1 MKNAKRDKPFSQFIY
16 SIKMKVRNTL
26 VVAFFVFF
34 AAGAFAFPGAAPATY
49 VQTGKLP
56 VAEHYPGG
64 QDSLVAHLQRSI
76 QYPALAKRNR
86 TMGTCIV
93 GFTLTNEG
101 AITNVKILK
110 EVGGGLGQEAVRVVK
125 LLKFNAPGYSQ
136 QYSVPVN
143 FKL

>member
-1 MKNAKRDKPFSQFIY
+1 
-16 SIKMKVRNTL
+16 MKVKHL
-26 VVAFFVFF
+26 FIAALFAFF
-34 AAGAFAFPGAAPATY
+34 AAGAVAQTSKPAAA
-49 VQTGKLP
+49 QTGKLP

-86 TMGTCIV
+86 IMGTCII
-93 GFTLTNEG
+93 GFTLNEDG
-101 AITNVKILK
+101 AISSAKILK
-110 EVGGGLGQEAVRVVK
+110 EIGGGTGQEALRVVQ
-125 LLKFNAPGYSQ
+125 LLKFKAPGYSQ

>member
-1 MKNAKRDKPFSQFIY
+1 MKLKNSLLAG
-16 SIKMKVRNTL
+16 L
-26 VVAFFVFF
+26 F
-34 AAGAFAFPGAAPATY
+34 ALMTAGAFAFEAPRTV

-56 VAEHYPGG
+56 VAEHYNGG

-86 TMGTCIV
+86 MQGQCII
-93 GFTLTNEG
+93 GFTLQEDG
-101 AITNVKILK
+101 AITNLKILK
-110 EVGGGLGQEAVRVVK
+110 EVGGGTGQEALRVVQ
-125 LLKFNAPGYSQ
+125 LLKFKAPGYSQ